1 MKVGDNVAKE
11 RKKQVTADEKKY
23 WLSPNGIARIRY
35 HRAVLGEKQATIA
48 KELMHIS
55 ESTLK
60 EWKKGNSA
68 LSAALNTTKKAEA
81 ARAFEQLDR
90 SAEGGSIAGKVTTK
104 YQYKYDKEGNEVL
117 VAREVT
123 VTEEKAAPNPRAAEF
138 KLKNLDPEHFKDRM
152 ENTVTGADGGPVQIE
167 TLTADDLDERI
178 KELQAK
184 LGKDK

>member
-1 MKVGDNVAKE
+1 M
-11 RKKQVTADEKKY
+11 
-23 WLSPNGIARIRY
+23 
-35 HRAVLGEKQATIA
+35 
-48 KELMHIS
+48 
-55 ESTLK
+55 
-60 EWKKGNSA
+60 
-68 LSAALNTTKKAEA
+68 AALNSTKKAEA